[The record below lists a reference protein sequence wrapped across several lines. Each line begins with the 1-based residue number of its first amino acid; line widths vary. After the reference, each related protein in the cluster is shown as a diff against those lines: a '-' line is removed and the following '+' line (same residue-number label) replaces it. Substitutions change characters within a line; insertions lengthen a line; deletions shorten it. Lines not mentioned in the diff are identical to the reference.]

1 MPGCRIDA
9 FDWLNYGGLLFQFV
23 AGRTQKQ
30 PMDIDLPNSRVSGV
44 IQASLNVYNDKASS
58 LMCDCSAACA
68 IVYLKHIEGEHYIIL
83 KSEADLSVPEIDM
96 DEKIGA
102 FR

>member
-1 MPGCRIDA
+1 
-9 FDWLNYGGLLFQFV
+9 
-23 AGRTQKQ
+23 
-30 PMDIDLPNSRVSGV
+30 
-44 IQASLNVYNDKASS
+44 
-58 LMCDCSAACA
+58 MCDCSAACA
-68 IVYLKHIEGEHYIIL
+68 IVYLKYIEGEHYIIL